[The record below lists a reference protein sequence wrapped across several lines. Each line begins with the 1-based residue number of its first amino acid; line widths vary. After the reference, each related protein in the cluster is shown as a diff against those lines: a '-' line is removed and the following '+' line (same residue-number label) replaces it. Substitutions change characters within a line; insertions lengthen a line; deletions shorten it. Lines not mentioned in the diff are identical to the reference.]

1 MADFERMFEDLYD
14 SVKSRSRST
23 ALNKSKSPS
32 MEAADFNQ
40 VVESFQD
47 IPAGPQE
54 EFRLQTQIRPYFGK
68 EGVNDSPIGT
78 HPDFISLEGT
88 GETLN
93 HYTCTLFVDIK
104 GSTRLSLL
112 YSLDFVFTFKNAVIQ
127 ACVEVIRSFDGHV
140 HRLMGDAVMAFFGG
154 NNTKKEDAVA
164 DAINCSITLR
174 AILEGSIKPWMENE
188 GLDSKDFGFRVGC
201 DFGDDN
207 EVLWGSFGYKSVGE
221 VSATGLP
228 VDMAS
233 KLQGLAGKN
242 QTMLGQ
248 GLLEFINWPEK
259 YSKVKTRGKEGDKE
273 SLPVVVP
280 NITNSKGDSLNYKM
294 RQLDYDRSLEFSA
307 LPRSYK
313 EKIGYGS
320 VKHHPEIDY
329 KCFTIIDGNRKEYIS
344 ATHFLEPHVSLVFEV
359 TAKTRNR
366 IDFPLKVVFKKT
378 NHGPATPEN
387 ERGIEQ
393 EGVVKSI
400 NKKRVSQYNRSF
412 APFSKVE
419 LPEST
424 LYRGLHTMKCE
435 VFDSNGIFLFRDW
448 IGVMIK

>member
-1 MADFERMFEDLYD
+1 MANFERMFGDLYN
-14 SVKSRSRST
+14 SVKDRSRST
-23 ALNKSKSPS
+23 AVYKSESVS
-32 MEAADFNQ
+32 GEAADSSQ
-40 VVESFQD
+40 LIESLQAL
-47 IPAGPQE
+47 PTGPHE
-54 EFRLQTQIRPYFGK
+54 EFLLQTQIRPHFGK
-68 EGVNDSPIGT
+68 DGVNDSPIGT

-88 GETLN
+88 GNTQN

-112 YSLDFVFTFKNAVIQ
+112 YPLDFVFTFKNSVIQ

-140 HRLMGDAVMAFFGG
+140 HRLMGDAVMAFFGRS
-154 NNTKKEDAVA
+154 NKEKEDAIA

-207 EVLWGSFGYKSVGE
+207 EVLWGRFGFQNVGE

-259 YSKVKTRGKEGDKE
+259 YSKIKTRGKDGEKE
-273 SLPVVVP
+273 DLPVVIP
-280 NITNSKGDSLNYKM
+280 NITDSEGNPLNYKM
-294 RQLDYDRSLEFSA
+294 KQLYYDRSLEFSA
-307 LPRSYK
+307 LPRSYR
-313 EKIGYGS
+313 EKIGGGS
-320 VKHHPEIDY
+320 VKAHPEIDY
-329 KCFTIIDGNRKEYIS
+329 KCFTVIDGNKKEYIS
-344 ATHFLEPHVSLVFEV
+344 ASRFLERHVSLVFEV
-359 TAKTRNR
+359 ISGTNNR
-366 IDFPLKVVFKKT
+366 LRFPLKVVFKKT
-378 NHGPATPEN
+378 NHGPATPES
-387 ERGIEQ
+387 ERDVEQ
-393 EGVVKSI
+393 EGTVKYLRKQRI
-400 NKKRVSQYNRSF
+400 GQYNKSYE
-412 APFSKVE
+412 PFSKVE

-435 VFDSNGIFLFRDW
+435 VFDSNGVLEFRDW